1 MADAYFNKSTMRFLS
16 DLAANNNR
24 EWFAANKARYEADVR
39 EPFLRLIGDLA
50 APLSKITAHLRADT
64 RTQGGSLFRI
74 HRDTRF
80 ANDKTPYKN
89 WAGARLYHERSR
101 EIEAPSF
108 YIHVQPKHCFVGGG
122 VWHPQP
128 DTLKR
133 LRAFLIDNPATWKRA
148 VHGKAFRER
157 YEFWGEAL
165 SKPPRGIDPAH
176 ELIEDLKRKN
186 QAAGIELTDAV
197 VCSTDLKPVLVDH
210 MKRLAPLLDY
220 LCAALD
226 LEF

>member
-1 MADAYFNKSTMRFLS
+1 MADTYFNKSTLRFLS
-16 DLAANNNR
+16 ELAANNDR
-24 EWFAANKARYEADVR
+24 EWFAANKPRYEADVR
-39 EPFLRLIGDLA
+39 EPFLRLIADLA
-50 APLSKITAHLRADT
+50 TPLAKITPHLRADT
-64 RTQGGSLFRI
+64 RAQGGSLFRL

-80 ANDKTPYKN
+80 ANDKTPYKT
-89 WAGARLYHERSR
+89 WAGARLYHEKSR

-108 YIHVQPKHCFVGGG
+108 YIHVQPKGCFVGGG

-133 LRAFLIDNPATWKRA
+133 IRAFLIDNPAAWKRA

-157 YEFWGEAL
+157 YEFWGESLA
-165 SKPPRGIDPAH
+165 KPPRGTDPTH

-186 QAAGIELTDAV
+186 QAAGIKLTDAM
-197 VCSTDLKPVLVDH
+197 VCSAELKPVLVDH
-210 MKRLAPLLDY
+210 MKRLSPLLDY

>member
-1 MADAYFNKSTMRFLS
+1 
-16 DLAANNNR
+16 
-24 EWFAANKARYEADVR
+24 
-39 EPFLRLIGDLA
+39 
-50 APLSKITAHLRADT
+50 
-64 RTQGGSLFRI
+64 
-74 HRDTRF
+74 
-80 ANDKTPYKN
+80 
-89 WAGARLYHERSR
+89 
-101 EIEAPSF
+101 
-108 YIHVQPKHCFVGGG
+108 
-122 VWHPQP
+122 
-128 DTLKR
+128 
-133 LRAFLIDNPATWKRA
+133 

>member
-1 MADAYFNKSTMRFLS
+1 MADAYFNKSTLRFLT

-50 APLSKITAHLRADT
+50 TPLAKITPHLRADT
-64 RTQGGSLFRI
+64 RTQGGSLFRL

-80 ANDKTPYKN
+80 ANDKTPYKT

-108 YIHVQPKHCFVGGG
+108 YIHVQPKGCFVGGG

-128 DTLKR
+128 DTLQR
-133 LRAFLIDNPATWKRA
+133 IRAFLVDNPASWKRA
-148 VHGKAFRER
+148 VHGKAFRDR
-157 YEFWGEAL
+157 YEFWGDSL
-165 SKPPRGIDPAH
+165 SKPPRGTDPTH
-176 ELIEDLKRKN
+176 DLIEDLKRKN
-186 QAAGIELTDAV
+186 QAAGIELADAV
-197 VCSTDLKPVLVDH
+197 VCSTELKPVLVEH